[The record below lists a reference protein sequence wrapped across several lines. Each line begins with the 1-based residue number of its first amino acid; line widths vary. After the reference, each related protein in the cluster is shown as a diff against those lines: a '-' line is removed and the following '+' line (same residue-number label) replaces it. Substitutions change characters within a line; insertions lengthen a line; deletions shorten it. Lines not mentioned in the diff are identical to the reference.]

1 MLNAN
6 SALQFFHI
14 LSVSIAL
21 KYIKAPNRESIL
33 YGVSW
38 HWPLTYEALYHL
50 LLQKLEAQN
59 TEYDDDYLD
68 DDWTDMKVSI
78 YCICYLLLY
87 Y

>member
-1 MLNAN
+1 MQSQLFSFSIFSLFQLHLNILK
-6 SALQFFHI
+6 LQIENPYYMECHGTGN
-14 LSVSIAL
+14 LCS
-21 KYIKAPNRESIL
+21 
-33 YGVSW
+33 
-38 HWPLTYEALYHL
+38 YEALYHL

>member
-1 MLNAN
+1 MLNAK

-38 HWPLTYEALYHL
+38 HWTLTFLTKPFTAAEAGGSEHG
-50 LLQKLEAQN
+50 
-59 TEYDDDYLD
+59 
-68 DDWTDMKVSI
+68 V
-78 YCICYLLLY
+78 
-87 Y
+87 

>member
-1 MLNAN
+1 MLNAK

-21 KYIKAPNRESIL
+21 KYINAPNRESIL

-38 HWPLTYEALYHL
+38 HWTLTYEALYYL

-78 YCICYLLLY
+78 
-87 Y
+87 

>member
-1 MLNAN
+1 MLNAK

-38 HWPLTYEALYHL
+38 HWTLTFLRSPL